1 MYIKFV
7 KNEIGHKTWCASQ
20 LLKWQKYFFTFG
32 SRAGCSSSVR
42 MSVNVSLQ
50 PSEFGCL
57 DCSTVFKLVQDN
69 FPSAVLTVSKSVH
82 VACGLIMF
90 LFCLV
95 DPGC

>member
-1 MYIKFV
+1 MCFSTTEV
-7 KNEIGHKTWCASQ
+7 AEVFFHLWFQSR
-20 LLKWQKYFFTFG
+20 LL
-32 SRAGCSSSVR
+32 SSSVR

-90 LFCLV
+90 LFCLA

>member
-1 MYIKFV
+1 MCFSTTEV
-7 KNEIGHKTWCASQ
+7 AEVFFHFWFQSR
-20 LLKWQKYFFTFG
+20 LL
-32 SRAGCSSSVR
+32 SSSVR

-82 VACGLIMF
+82 VACGLIMV

>member
-1 MYIKFV
+1 MCFSATEV
-7 KNEIGHKTWCASQ
+7 AEVFFHFWFQSR
-20 LLKWQKYFFTFG
+20 LL
-32 SRAGCSSSVR
+32 SSSVR

-82 VACGLIMF
+82 VACGLIMV